1 MITALLGTGA
11 ALFFGTADFLGGRA
25 ASRISP
31 FRATALSASAGLV
44 ILLLAVPAFGGV
56 LTPGALTWGTIGGVV
71 ASSTVVLL
79 YASLAIGPMSVLAPL
94 TGVIAALVPALY
106 GVLIGERL
114 APIGYS
120 GLAVALVAVVLVGL
134 VPHREALRPRPL
146 GLLLAACAG
155 LSMGTGLIVLDRTPG
170 DSGIL
175 PLVFSRV
182 VSIGIMALWI
192 VVAARRRTTTKSGW
206 RGGLRWGLG
215 AGLFAAVADVL
226 MLIGVRVGE
235 VSVIGV
241 LVALC
246 SAVTVALA
254 TIILRERLAPP
265 QIAGLVLA
273 LVAAGL
279 LAAG

>member
-44 ILLLAVPAFGGV
+44 ILLFALPAFGGV
-56 LTPGALTWGTIGGVV
+56 LTQGALTWGAIGGVV
-71 ASSTVVLL
+71 AASTVVLL

-94 TGVIAALVPALY
+94 TAIVAAIVPAFY

-114 APIGYS
+114 AAIGYS

-155 LSMGTGLIVLDRTPG
+155 LSMGTGLIVLDRTPS

-182 VSIGIMALWI
+182 VSIGIMALVI
-192 VVAARRRTTTKSGW
+192 VAAARRRTTTKSGW
-206 RGGLRWGLG
+206 WGGLRWGLA

-279 LAAG
+279 LAVG